1 MCSIRQ
7 YVRNPDGSTG
17 VAQGSDGELRI
28 TCPFRFYESDL
39 ILHWIGSELLGH
51 DAPKV
56 VKEVG
61 FLQALPTIAELDEP
75 PVVGRRRKEIGR
87 IDMVLV
93 HPDHNTR
100 LEWCAVEVQAVYF
113 SGDTMG
119 DEFSALA
126 SGPLSELPFP
136 VGRRRPDYRSSGP
149 KRLLPQLQTKVNDIS
164 RWGRRMAVVVD
175 RPFFRALA
183 QMDFERDVSNA
194 DLAWFVVKLEEPDGR
209 AARLVRD
216 AVQYTKLESAV
227 RGLTGGRARTQS
239 EFESSI
245 RAKLGQAKSTIQE

>member
-1 MCSIRQ
+1 
-7 YVRNPDGSTG
+7 
-17 VAQGSDGELRI
+17 
-28 TCPFRFYESDL
+28 
-39 ILHWIGSELLGH
+39 
-51 DAPKV
+51 
-56 VKEVG
+56 
-61 FLQALPTIAELDEP
+61 
-75 PVVGRRRKEIGR
+75 
-87 IDMVLV
+87 
-93 HPDHNTR
+93 
-100 LEWCAVEVQAVYF
+100 
-113 SGDTMG
+113 
-119 DEFSALA
+119 
-126 SGPLSELPFP
+126 
-136 VGRRRPDYRSSGP
+136 
-149 KRLLPQLQTKVNDIS
+149 
-164 RWGRRMAVVVD
+164 MAVVVD